1 MIANAGLRT
10 PIGLGKND
18 AYLLGLEVLD
28 DARPSTLG
36 ANGGASTALRVTG
49 RSGRGAQRVTVHA
62 QEAP

>member
-1 MIANAGLRT
+1 VIANAGLRT

-36 ANGGASTALRVTG
+36 ANGEDALVLPC
-49 RSGRGAQRVTVHA
+49 A
-62 QEAP
+62 